1 MLFQGREPGA
11 ARLTTAFRLL
21 LAQVAL
27 CLLVAPALAAVPGEP
42 VVLLHGFDSSPD
54 LWRGTSALLQEHGYR
69 PISISWAPGEGE
81 GAVSVGERLIAPEIN
96 AALAEAGFSEAES
109 FHIVAHS
116 LGGLIARQLLEHPGA
131 ASRDWPERV
140 KSLIMLST
148 PHQGVRTGLA
158 SFACRHFRDRRWR
171 ETACDM
177 RPGSA
182 FLERLGRGMSG
193 GPPVPYLSIG
203 VESPR
208 PFLLVPPFD
217 GDGDGRARG
226 NDNAVM
232 AESAALD
239 GAPFVLWRGLSESD
253 HFTASCSS
261 VVNGWILQFLGSRSV
276 PEPRERRMRSEN
288 ICPASLPATHEQRPE
303 LR

>member
-1 MLFQGREPGA
+1 M
-11 ARLTTAFRLL
+11 
-21 LAQVAL
+21 V
-27 CLLVAPALAAVPGEP
+27 PALAAAPGEP
-42 VVLLHGFDSSPD
+42 VILLHGFDSSPD
-54 LWRGTSALLQEHGYR
+54 LWRGTSALLQDHGYR
-69 PISISWAPGEGE
+69 PISISWVPREGE
-81 GAVSVGERLIAPEIN
+81 GSVSVGERVIAPAIN
-96 AALAEAGFSEAES
+96 TALAEAGFTEADS

-131 ASRDWPERV
+131 SSKDWPKRV
-140 KSLIMLST
+140 KSLVMLST

-177 RPGSA
+177 RLRSS
-182 FLERLGRGMSG
+182 FLAQLGRGLSG
-193 GPPVPYLSIG
+193 EPPVPYLSIG

-208 PFLLVPPFD
+208 PFLLVPLFD

-226 NDNAVM
+226 NDNTVM
-232 AESAALD
+232 AESAVLD
-239 GAPFVLWRGLSESD
+239 GAPFVLWRGSSESD

-261 VVNGWILQFLGSRSV
+261 VVNGWIRQFLDSRAI
-276 PEPRERRMRSEN
+276 PEPQARRMRSEN
-288 ICPASLPATHEQRPE
+288 ICPAALPAAHEQRSN